1 MTAPDPTPDR
11 GPALVVHGGALGD
24 VVLSIGLLRQLAVDG
39 DVWLVAPWSIAQCVA
54 RLVPGVAA
62 VDGDQPRWAR
72 LYAPSLP
79 SVDDDLAA
87 ALGAARAVLSFV
99 ARSDDPW
106 SAHLARLAP
115 RAARACV
122 SPRPPDGWTGH
133 VTAWQARALAD
144 QGIAV
149 VPWADAV
156 PLPSPRAIDAAAP
169 VVLHPGSGALAK
181 CWPPER
187 FAALAESLQ
196 ADGRTVVIVLGDA
209 ERERWRESDL
219 RRWRSAFDV
228 RLPPSPTA
236 LAALLETAAGFVG
249 NDSGPTHLAAA
260 LGVPTVALFGPTP
273 PSRWRPIGAAVT
285 VVAPRAL
292 QPMAWLD
299 VAAAAAAVR
308 GALGTAAGSGVA
320 PDAPR

>member
-1 MTAPDPTPDR
+1 MTQPDPTPDR

-24 VVLSIGLLRQLAVDG
+24 VVLSIGLLRQLAADG
-39 DVWLVAPWSIAQCVA
+39 DVWLVAPWSLAQCVA

-72 LYAPSLP
+72 LYAPSLAT
-79 SVDDDLAA
+79 VDDDLAA
-87 ALGAARAVLSFV
+87 ALGAARAVISFV

-122 SPRPPDGWTGH
+122 SPRPPDGWDGH

-149 VPWADAV
+149 LPWAASA
-156 PLPSPRAIDAAAP
+156 PPPAPRALDASAP
-169 VVLHPGSGALAK
+169 IVLHPGSGALAK

-187 FAALAESLQ
+187 FAALAEALQ
-196 ADGRTVVIVLGDA
+196 ADGRTVVVVLGDA
-209 ERERWRESDL
+209 ERERWREGEL
-219 RRWRSAFDV
+219 RRWRAAFDV
-228 RLPPSPTA
+228 RFPPSPSA
-236 LAALLETAAGFVG
+236 LAERLGTAAGFVG

-273 PSRWRPIGAAVT
+273 PARWRPVGAAVT
-285 VVAPRAL
+285 VVAPSEP

-299 VAAAAAAVR
+299 VASAVAAVR
-308 GALGTAAGSGVA
+308 GALAAA
-320 PDAPR
+320 ARTDAAR